1 MKYYRTVTLKN
12 GRRIIIR
19 NGTQSDG
26 QAALDNFNLTHRQTE
41 YLLSYP
47 DEKCF
52 SVEDEARFLKEKA
65 ESDDEI
71 QLLAV
76 LEGSV
81 IGMAGFER
89 VGRREKLRHR
99 ANLGISIDK
108 SYWGLGIGKALMQ
121 ACIECARSA
130 GYRQIEL
137 DILEQN
143 VRAIGL
149 YRSLGFEQYG
159 LNPKAIRTRDGKYQ
173 SMVLMRLEL

>member
-1 MKYYRTVTLKN
+1 
-12 GRRIIIR
+12 
-19 NGTQSDG
+19 
-26 QAALDNFNLTHRQTE
+26 
-41 YLLSYP
+41 
-47 DEKCF
+47 
-52 SVEDEARFLKEKA
+52 
-65 ESDDEI
+65 
-71 QLLAV
+71 
-76 LEGSV
+76 
-81 IGMAGFER
+81 MAGFER

-137 DILEQN
+137 DVLEQN